1 MLSKN
6 KIKYI
11 HSLEQK
17 KHRSKEQAFVAE
29 GNKLVSDM
37 LPHYSCPLLI
47 AKPSWMATQGDIT
60 TDELIVAEDE
70 DIRKASLLKS
80 PQDVLA
86 VFRIPSWKIE
96 EADPQNELI
105 LMLDGIQDPGNLGTI
120 IRLADWFGFEHI
132 ICSPDTVDVFNPKVV
147 QSTMG
152 ALAHV
157 KVHYTELGAY
167 LEKQKE
173 RNIPIYGTFLEGED
187 IYERDL
193 SGNGVVIMGNE
204 GNGIRKELEEMVN
217 EKLYIPSYP
226 QGRSTAES
234 LNVAIATA
242 VVCAEFRRRER
253 GQSQMP

>member
-47 AKPSWMATQGDIT
+47 AKPCWMATQGDIT

-217 EKLYIPSYP
+217 EKLYVPSYP

>member
-187 IYERDL
+187 IYEKDL

-204 GNGIRKELEEMVN
+204 GN
-217 EKLYIPSYP
+217 
-226 QGRSTAES
+226 
-234 LNVAIATA
+234 
-242 VVCAEFRRRER
+242 
-253 GQSQMP
+253 